1 MRVFVTGA
9 RGFVGRHL
17 VPRLL
22 DEGFEVTAT
31 DRDLDVCNRAAVEA
45 KLKQTMPNAIVHL
58 AAQSSVAASAADP
71 EQTHRINYGGTL
83 SVLEGALRCGSQPR
97 VLLIGSADQYGR
109 AVPGAP
115 PFTEESPLAPT
126 SAYARSKT
134 EAERLGTSFVDAGLE
149 VVRIRAF
156 SHSGPGQSDAF
167 ALSSFAR
174 QIAEIEA
181 GRREPVLRVGNLDSV
196 RDYLDV
202 DDVVEAYLR
211 LLNPNVGADIY
222 NVASGAGTQLG
233 DLLDALLDLAHPRPS
248 IVRDPERYR
257 PADYSVG
264 DASRLRAATG
274 WKPTVSIERMLE
286 RLLDDWRRKIN
297 ES

>member
-9 RGFVGRHL
+9 RGFVGGHL

-22 DEGFEVTAT
+22 EAGFEVTAT

-45 KLKQTMPNAIVHL
+45 RLKRVRPEAIVHL
-58 AAQSSVAASAADP
+58 AAQSSVAASALDP
-71 EQTHRINYGGTL
+71 EQTHRINFGGAR
-83 SVLEGALRCGSQPR
+83 SVLEGALRCDSRPR
-97 VLLIGSADQYGR
+97 VLLIGSADQYGS
-109 AVPGAP
+109 AAPGSP
-115 PFTEESPLAPT
+115 PFTEDSPLAPA
-126 SAYARSKT
+126 SAYARSKA
-134 EAERLGTSFVDAGLE
+134 EAEQLGTSFVDAGLE

-181 GRREPVLRVGNLDSV
+181 RLCEPVLRVGNLESV

-211 LLNPNVGADIY
+211 LLEPTVAADIY
-222 NVASGAGTQLG
+222 NVASGVGRRLG
-233 DLLDALLDLAHPRPS
+233 DLLNALIERSSARPS
-248 IVRDPERYR
+248 IEPDPDRLR
-257 PADYSVG
+257 PADWSVG
-264 DASRLRAATG
+264 DASRLRTATG
-274 WKPTVSIERMLE
+274 WKPGVPIERTLE
-286 RLLDDWRRKIN
+286 RLLEDWRRKL
-297 ES
+297 SAP

>member
-9 RGFVGRHL
+9 RGFVGGHL

-22 DEGFEVTAT
+22 EEGFEVTAT
-31 DRDLDVCNRAAVEA
+31 DRDLDVCDRADVEA
-45 KLKQTMPNAIVHL
+45 ALKRARPEAIVHL
-58 AAQSSVAASAADP
+58 AAQSSVAASAVDP
-71 EQTHRINYGGTL
+71 DQTHRINYGGAL
-83 SVLEGALRCGSQPR
+83 SVLEGALRCSSRPR
-97 VLLIGSADQYGR
+97 ILLIGSADQYGS
-109 AVPGAP
+109 AAPGSP
-115 PFTEESPLAPT
+115 PFTEDSPLAPA

-181 GRREPVLRVGNLDSV
+181 GQREPMLRVGNLDSV

-211 LLNPNVGADIY
+211 LLDPTVAADIY
-222 NVASGAGTQLG
+222 NVASGVGTRLG
-233 DLLDALLDLAHPRPS
+233 DLLDALLDLSSPRPS
-248 IVRDPERYR
+248 IERDPERLR
-257 PADYSVG
+257 PADCSVG
-264 DASRLRAATG
+264 DAGRLRAATG
-274 WKPTVSIERMLE
+274 WKPSVSIDRMLE
-286 RLLDDWRRKIN
+286 RLLADWRRKIN
-297 ES
+297 EL

>member
-45 KLKQTMPNAIVHL
+45 KLKQVLPEAIVHL
-58 AAQSSVAASAADP
+58 AAQSSVAGSAVDP
-71 EQTHRINYGGTL
+71 EQTHRINTGGAL
-83 SVLEGALRCGSQPR
+83 SVLEGALRCGHRPR
-97 VLLIGSADQYGR
+97 ILLIGSADQYGS
-109 AVPGAP
+109 VGPGSP
-115 PFTEESPLAPT
+115 PFTEDSPLAPT

-134 EAERLGTSFVDAGLE
+134 EAEQLGTSFVDRGLE

-156 SHSGPGQSDAF
+156 SHSGPGQSDVF

-174 QIAEIEA
+174 QTAEIEA

-196 RDYLDV
+196 RDDLDV
-202 DDVVEAYLR
+202 ADVVEAYVR
-211 LLNPNVGADIY
+211 LLDPNVAADIY
-222 NVASGAGTQLG
+222 NVASGVGIRLG
-233 DLLDALLDLAHPRPS
+233 DLLDTLLDLADPRPS
-248 IVRDPERYR
+248 IERDPGRFR
-257 PADYSVG
+257 LADCSVG

-274 WKPTVSIERMLE
+274 WKPAVPIERMLE